1 MQVMLLERTL
11 PTQGVEV
18 LALESLH
25 EAVHTKLLPG
35 RKPRVIQEGTLLSQ
49 GGGVNSKTPAAARVS
64 HHVFDEKHRH

>member
-1 MQVMLLERTL
+1 MQMMLLERTL

-35 RKPRVIQEGTLLSQ
+35 GKPRVIQEGTLLSQ
-49 GGGVNSKTPAAARVS
+49 GGGVNS
-64 HHVFDEKHRH
+64 